1 MKQTTRNLYL
11 SLLLAPLF
19 FLQAQTA
26 AVADPGRAQTPA
38 PLDLEALLTQAM
50 EGTQTPAIGALVMRD
65 GKVAAQAVRGA
76 RRNDEA
82 GAVRVDDVWLIGST
96 GKPMTVALVAKLVD
110 RGVLSWDAPLARML
124 PDLAGS
130 MRAEYRAVTLVQL
143 LSHQSGLPENLGD
156 VKLLD
161 SFFTDTRAL
170 PVQRLALVSA
180 ALKEAP
186 ATAPGGGFGYS
197 NTGFLIAAVIAER
210 AAGADFET
218 LMRREV
224 FEPLGMDSA
233 GFGPT
238 VDGQPR
244 GHRAG
249 KPVTA
254 AMTQSDD
261 GVPMVYTAAGNLH
274 MSLQD
279 WAKFCLDQLA
289 GSRGDGRLLKP
300 ASYALMQTARPGSPS
315 GMDWGVQESIAG
327 RAGPVLVHGGSD
339 GNWLAWAVLF
349 PQANTGVLVVANA
362 TDDMGGDKA
371 THAVMGSLFAGLSPA
386 KPDK

>member
-1 MKQTTRNLYL
+1 MKHFKRRLFL
-11 SLLLAPLF
+11 SLMLAPLF
-19 FLQAQTA
+19 LLQAHA
-26 AVADPGRAQTPA
+26 ARAADAPGAQAPA
-38 PLDLEALLTQAM
+38 TLDLDAVLKQAM
-50 EGTQTPAIGALVMRD
+50 EGTRTPALGALVMRD
-65 GKVAAQAVRGA
+65 GKVMAQAVRGV
-76 RRNDEA
+76 RRNDQAEV
-82 GAVRVDDVWLIGST
+82 VRSADVWLIGST
-96 GKPMTVALVAKLVD
+96 AKPMTVALVAKLVD
-110 RGVLSWDAPLARML
+110 RGVLSWDAPLAQML
-124 PDLAGS
+124 PELAGS

-143 LSHQSGLPENLGD
+143 LSHHSGLPENIGD

-161 SFFTDTRAL
+161 GFFTDARPL

-186 ATAPGGGFGYS
+186 VAAPGTAFVYC

-210 AAGADFET
+210 AAGADFEE

-224 FEPLGMDSA
+224 FQPLGMASA

-254 AMTQSDD
+254 PMTKSDD

-274 MSLQD
+274 MTLQD

-289 GSRGDGRLLKP
+289 GSRGDGKLLKP
-300 ASYALMQTARPGSPS
+300 ASYALMQTAQPGSPS
-315 GMDWGVQESIAG
+315 GMDWGVQASIAG

-349 PQANTGVLVVANA
+349 PKADTGVLVVANA
-362 TDDMGGDKA
+362 TEDMGGDKA
-371 THAVMGSLFAGLSPA
+371 TRAVMASLFAELSPA
-386 KPDK
+386 KREE